1 MFGTMK
7 WNKLPA
13 ALGSCLLPALMV
25 LGSGDVQARIYDDV
39 VDSGFVRI
47 GVYRDFP
54 PYSFEQDGKP
64 AGIDVD
70 LGEAIAE
77 ELGVSMRVHWMTPDE
92 TLDDDLRN
100 NVWKG
105 HYLDKDE
112 DNPLAMKNVADVMMR
127 VPYDRDY
134 SMKRDDV
141 GLIVNDLVVMMSP
154 YHQERWQLA
163 FDSEKLDSVRT
174 LAKFQYNPIG
184 VEVDSLPAFYMTSAL
199 QGRMREKTHHYTNP
213 RVAFAAMKEGEVSAV
228 MAMRSEI
235 DWLVSNDHSDRYR
248 LAENGFPDMGKQAWD
263 IGIAVGEAD
272 RDLGYAVET
281 LFDRMIRD
289 GSMAELFAR
298 YGVTYESPS
307 LYLDTP

>member
-1 MFGTMK
+1 MMR
-7 WNKLPA
+7 WNKLSA
-13 ALGSCLLPALMV
+13 FLATCLLPASLLV
-25 LGSGDVQARIYDDV
+25 GSGQAEARVYDDV

-54 PYSFEQDGKP
+54 PYSFQQDGKP

-70 LGEAIAE
+70 LGKAIAE
-77 ELGVSMRVHWMTPDE
+77 ELGVELQLHWITPDE

-134 SMKRDDV
+134 AYKRDST
-141 GLIVNDLVVMMSP
+141 GLLINDLVVMMSP

-163 FDSEKLDSVRT
+163 YDSEKLDSVRT
-174 LAKFQYNPIG
+174 LAKFQYHPIG
-184 VEVDSLPAFYMTSAL
+184 VEVDSLPAFYLTSAM
-199 QGRMREKTHHYTNP
+199 QGRMRDKTHHYANP

-235 DWLVSNDHSDRYR
+235 DWLVFSEASDRYR
-248 LAENGFPDMGKQAWD
+248 LAENGFPAMGKQAWD

-289 GSMAELFAR
+289 GSMARLFAD
-298 YGVTYESPS
+298 YGVTYESPT
-307 LYLDTP
+307 LYLATH

>member
-1 MFGTMK
+1 MMK
-7 WNKLPA
+7 CSKLSSFVA
-13 ALGSCLLPALMV
+13 SWLLPACL
-25 LGSGDVQARIYDDV
+25 LAGSEQAQARIYDDV

-54 PYSFEQDGKP
+54 PYSFERDGEP

-70 LGEAIAE
+70 LGKEIAD
-77 ELGVSMRVHWMTPDE
+77 ELGVEMRLHWMTPDE

-112 DNPLAMKNVADVMMR
+112 NNPLAMKNVADVMMR

-134 SMKRDDV
+134 AYKRDSM
-141 GLIVNDLVVMMSP
+141 GLIINDLVVMMSP
-154 YHQERWQLA
+154 YHQERWQLTY
-163 FDSEKLDSVRT
+163 DSEKLDSVRT
-174 LAKFQYNPIG
+174 LAKFQYHPIG
-184 VEVDSLPAFYMTSAL
+184 VEVDSLPAFYLTSAM
-199 QGRMREKTHHYTNP
+199 QGRMRDKTHHYTNP
-213 RVAFAAMKEGEVSAV
+213 RVAFKAMKEGEVSAV
-228 MAMRSEI
+228 MGMRSEI
-235 DWLVSNDHSDRYR
+235 DWLLKRENSSRYR
-248 LAENGFPDMGKQAWD
+248 LAENGFPAMGKQVWD

-272 RDLGYAVET
+272 RDLGYAVES

-289 GSMAELFAR
+289 GSMEELFAQ

-307 LYLDTP
+307 LYITTP